1 MDELSKAN
9 AYIAKTKKSV
19 NGKYR
24 LKYHVMP
31 PVGWMND
38 PNGLI
43 YFGGKYHLYYQF
55 NPYDTDTGKMCWG
68 HVVSDDLISHTD
80 CGVALMHEATNERV
94 FSGGAIQTEDGITA
108 YYTLHVEEGES
119 KTEEVY
125 KATSADGKEFKNCV
139 KVFNNSDLPANLS
152 RIDFRDPCPVKIG
165 DMYYVFVGG
174 KEIAS
179 NRGVII
185 VLCGKSPEKLKYK
198 FYLGPYY
205 ELGDMGECPSYFKI
219 NGKDVLVVSG
229 CHVHSRNN
237 DFKNMNSSVFI
248 VGKID
253 FERGAM
259 EIDFIREIDKG
270 DAFYAPQFVRG
281 TDRPVMIGWFEMWNK
296 PYPTRDMGHGWVG
309 AFTIPREL
317 QYRDGDIFQTPV
329 RELKD
334 YLFDAAKGE
343 VPACSVI
350 EFSFFGEGS
359 VTIEGDNGKVIIG
372 NDGGVY
378 LDTRSAN
385 NSFGSIRRTNLNYGS
400 CEVKILLD
408 ISGIEVFVD
417 GGREVI
423 SSRIYID
430 GNYRIQT
437 FGGVSR
443 LKVKGVGGKQ

>member
-1 MDELSKAN
+1 
-9 AYIAKTKKSV
+9 
-19 NGKYR
+19 
-24 LKYHVMP
+24 
-31 PVGWMND
+31 
-38 PNGLI
+38 
-43 YFGGKYHLYYQF
+43 
-55 NPYDTDTGKMCWG
+55 
-68 HVVSDDLISHTD
+68 
-80 CGVALMHEATNERV
+80 
-94 FSGGAIQTEDGITA
+94 
-108 YYTLHVEEGES
+108 
-119 KTEEVY
+119 
-125 KATSADGKEFKNCV
+125 
-139 KVFNNSDLPANLS
+139 
-152 RIDFRDPCPVKIG
+152 
-165 DMYYVFVGG
+165 
-174 KEIAS
+174 
-179 NRGVII
+179 
-185 VLCGKSPEKLKYK
+185 
-198 FYLGPYY
+198 
-205 ELGDMGECPSYFKI
+205 
-219 NGKDVLVVSG
+219 
-229 CHVHSRNN
+229 
-237 DFKNMNSSVFI
+237 
-248 VGKID
+248 
-253 FERGAM
+253 
-259 EIDFIREIDKG
+259 
-270 DAFYAPQFVRG
+270 
-281 TDRPVMIGWFEMWNK
+281 MIGWFEMWNK

-317 QYRDGDIFQTPV
+317 QYKEGDIFQTPV